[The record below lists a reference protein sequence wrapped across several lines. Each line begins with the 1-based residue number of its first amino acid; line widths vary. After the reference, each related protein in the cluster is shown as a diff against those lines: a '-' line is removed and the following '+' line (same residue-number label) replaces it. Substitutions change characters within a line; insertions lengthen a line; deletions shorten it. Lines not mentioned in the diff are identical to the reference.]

1 MQNKSLRRLL
11 SGILAAAVAVNG
23 LIVATPA
30 KDIADDG
37 SLSFTKVS
45 NKSVSAALPGREV
58 FEETKEA
65 PLYADTD
72 VVRVS
77 IVLKDKSTIE
87 AGYEVKDIAK
97 NEAAMDYRAGLQR
110 KQEDV
115 VAQIEQAIEE
125 QLDVV
130 WNLTLAANIISA
142 NVEYGQIE
150 TIEKLGDVKEVV
162 IENQY
167 QPDVLNQPI
176 ATDPNMATSSA
187 QIGSAEAWAAGYTGA
202 GSRIAVIDTGADYEH
217 QSFDSDAFMYSL
229 EKLAEAANKTVDE
242 YVAGLNLMTAAEIN
256 GVKDKLNVGK
266 RNGEDLIDSSKAYL
280 NAKIPFAYNYV
291 DKNYT
296 TNHANDTQGEH
307 GSHVAGIATANK
319 YIPNG
324 DGTFTEALQDP
335 DVRVQGVA
343 PDAQLLVMKVFGKG
357 GGAAD
362 SDYMAAIEDA
372 IVLNA
377 DSVNLSLGSGNPG
390 MSTNATYQYVLDKIA
405 ESGVVVAMSAGNSG
419 MWAENSNNL
428 TGYLYA
434 DDVSMQTD
442 GSPGSY
448 TNSLAVASV
457 DNSGSV
463 NNYFTIGDVSI
474 PYTETSYTNKPFTTL
489 AGEELEYVFIDGHGT
504 ADDWAAIGD
513 ELEGKV
519 AVCQRGGISFYQK
532 GNFAVEAGAIA
543 VILYNNADGIIN
555 MDLSGYTKTAP
566 FVSITKA
573 DGLLMKQLAE
583 LIEPAAA
590 DAEEEE
596 VLPEG
601 ENTPPQADEE
611 TAPESDEEIAPEAD
625 EEIAPE
631 VDEDA
636 SEAEENEEAGEA
648 AEDETAPEEAADAE
662 AAEKNAED
670 VQAAATAPYYL
681 GTLTVAEKTGI
692 FEGDSQYYTMSSFS
706 SWGVPGS
713 LQLKPEITAPG
724 GNIYSVNG
732 YHIEDGNS
740 AGGPDKY
747 ENMSGTS
754 MASPQVAGMAAVA
767 AQYVREKKLEEK
779 TGKSARVLIQS
790 LLMSTAEPVWEDL
803 GEDGDSYYSILKQGA
818 GLANINNVVTA
829 DSYILMKEDATVSYK
844 DGKVKAE
851 LGDDP
856 DRTGEYSFSFSINN
870 ITDTAKTYNLRSDF
884 FIQYPFQY
892 YTNQAGKIGFYM
904 DTTTAIIDTE
914 AEFSTGNSV
923 TVAAGGSADVT
934 VTIQLTDSDKEI
946 IDEYYENGAY
956 IEGFVYAESA
966 GDAEGNEGTSHSIPV
981 LGFYGNWTEASM
993 FDVGSHIE
1001 KIAGEED
1008 RIPYVASSLDSNAIG
1023 ITYAGDSTQYYFG
1036 GNPLIPDE
1044 TYMPERN
1051 AIGANGT
1058 ISAITFVAIRN
1069 AADSRFTVYN
1079 ETKDT
1084 LIKEANPGAVRS
1096 AYYYTNGGSWQ
1107 NTGYTLRPMY
1117 TPTGV
1122 AEGDRINIAL
1132 TLAPEYYVGA
1142 DGETAWDK
1150 LGEGA
1155 SLAISATVDNTEP
1168 VISKVELDEENNVL
1182 RVVASDNNYIAGV
1195 VLYNNA
1201 GTIALSFEG
1210 AKQVIDAGEEA
1221 VYELSLE
1228 GVNGRKFLLQAYDY
1242 AMNTATYEITQK
1254 LGEDVPLPERIAFN
1268 LDDNYWVGF
1277 EKTSDDSAMD
1287 ITYAPADKTFT
1298 AATIVDHIV
1307 FAATDGG
1314 ELFVMPEDDLTDL
1327 TKVCDL
1333 GVLLT
1338 DMAYNSADG
1347 KIYAVCNVERG
1358 SCLITVDKLTGEL
1371 EIVGEIPVLTNTL
1384 ACDADGV
1391 FYCNEYGT
1399 PDVYSFTV
1407 EDGAISEPELLCSVN
1422 ISRAQYIQSMEIDPN
1437 DGMLC
1442 WTSYYAVSFFGMTYG
1457 FSYYYEIDP
1466 ATGEYTRYNDLWVE
1480 LSALI
1485 IPDKSEILYDF
1496 NGDGIVDYLDGQALL
1511 DYRTGVIDSIHNE
1524 EYADFNNDGII
1535 DTYDAYLFFQLL
1547 WTTPTKN
1554 ITDIQISDEEISILR
1569 GSEYKLSACVLP
1581 WTASNRDVAWSTSD
1595 ASVATVDANGNVTAV
1610 DKGECVITATSK
1622 ANKNVTAECAVTVD
1636 VVDVTLNGVL
1646 QDDEGNPLFFEW
1658 NMAED
1663 STWTKV
1669 HDLDTSLTSATQV
1682 DDNTVF
1688 VMDGIADTWAMH
1700 KVDAAT
1706 GTVLETADNP
1716 LGVPFWD
1723 MQYSEVFSTPSDPM
1737 VTAVYYYYLFSPKD
1751 PMNLAF
1757 GQFNFNS
1764 YLNQMGASYF
1774 VALTSMGAEEV
1785 YDEEDEVVYDTERI
1799 IALDNA
1805 GNFWIF
1811 NIFPTATGYSTYL
1824 NVYTSDLNESFPG
1837 YDDDMYCSMVYG
1849 SDGRLYLSA
1858 FDGDTNNF
1866 YRITMDDAT
1875 GTCTA
1880 EYIGNVGDTVWPA
1893 ALLSAESNSPAPASV
1908 SASASFF
1915 SANGLNSVKP
1925 KDQVKVDAVT
1935 VTDRDKITLNAE
1947 IAEDVSAEE
1956 VVLASVKSKYGAS
1969 ESEDS
1974 TEENVDVK
1982 TIDKNTETFTIQLG
1996 ATDSDNE
2003 PVDSTNGLAIV
2014 TYDPEVLEL
2023 VAVDIDADYTSVKID
2038 EEIGFAIL
2046 GYVSPEEA
2054 IPAGT
2059 LFETL
2064 TFKVKDI
2071 EKADGTLIGV
2081 GVAELGNG
2089 GTAEEPN
2096 HSNLLNEY
2104 STPLYENIDDAE
2116 TIAEIMEDILP
2127 GRNVR
2132 VEVSEDPVPDEPDD
2146 PTPDNPRVPVP
2157 DSDDDFIDPWGP
2169 GGAMASETTGADNTT
2184 APSESNDPAGNDPAS
2199 TTAGNSSDP
2208 AGSEPSGNDPSGNDP
2223 SGNEVSTGTNPP
2235 ESGDGNGNAGN
2246 AGDVNAPNDEDKNQY
2261 TGVALFVAPAAIS
2274 ALAVLVTK
2282 KHGR

>member
-30 KDIADDG
+30 DNADDG
-37 SLSFTKVS
+37 SLSLKKVS
-45 NKSVSAALPGREV
+45 NSSVSATLPDREV

-65 PLYADTD
+65 SIYADTD

-87 AGYEVKDIAK
+87 AGYEVKDIA
-97 NEAAMDYRAGLQR
+97 NNQAAMDYRAGLQR

-115 VAQIEQAIEE
+115 VAQIEKVIEE

-130 WNLTLAANIISA
+130 WNLTLAANLISA

-150 TIEKLGDVKEVV
+150 TIEKLSDVKEVV

-176 ATDPNMATSSA
+176 ATDPNMATSSE
-187 QIGSAEAWAAGYTGA
+187 QIGSKDAWAAGYTGA
-202 GSRIAVIDTGADYEH
+202 GSRVAIIDTGADYEH
-217 QSFDSDAFMYSL
+217 QSLDSDAFMHSL
-229 EKLAEAANKTVDE
+229 EQLAEAANKTVDE
-242 YVAGLNLMTAAEIN
+242 YVAGLKLMTAAEID
-256 GVKDKLNVGK
+256 GVKDKLNIGK
-266 RNGEDLIDSSKAYL
+266 RGGEALIDSTRAYL

-296 TNHANDTQGEH
+296 TNHASDTQGNH

-324 DGTFTEALQDP
+324 DGTFTEALKSEAH
-335 DVRVQGVA
+335 VQGVA

-357 GGAAD
+357 GGAFDA
-362 SDYMAAIEDA
+362 DYMAAIEDA

-390 MSTNATYQYVLDKIA
+390 MSTNKTYQNILNKIA

-457 DNSGSV
+457 DNAGSV
-463 NNYFTIGDVSI
+463 NNYFTVGDVSI
-474 PYTETSYTNKPFTTL
+474 PYTETGYKNKPFTTL
-489 AGEELEYVFIDGHGT
+489 AGEELEYVFLDGDGVNKGFGT
-504 ADDWAAIGD
+504 EADWAAIGD
-513 ELEGKV
+513 DLAGKV
-519 AVCQRGGISFYQK
+519 AVCWRGGGVNFSVK
-532 GNFAVEAGAIA
+532 GNNAVKAGAIA
-543 VILYNNADGIIN
+543 VILCNNADGIIN
-555 MDLSGYTKTAP
+555 MDLSDYTGTAP

-573 DGLLMKQLAE
+573 DGLIMKQLAT
-583 LIEPAAA
+583 LTEPAAA
-590 DAEEEE
+590 NAEEEE

-601 ENTPPQADEE
+601 ENTPAQADEE
-611 TAPESDEEIAPEAD
+611 TAPEAD

-631 VDEDA
+631 ADEDVSEA
-636 SEAEENEEAGEA
+636 DEDVSEAEENEEA
-648 AEDETAPEEAADAE
+648 AEDETAPEEAEDTE

-670 VQAAATAPYYL
+670 VQAAATAAYYL
-681 GTLTVAEKTGI
+681 GTMTVAENTGI
-692 FEGDSQYYTMSSFS
+692 FEDDSQYYTMSDFS

-724 GNIYSVNG
+724 GNIYSISG
-732 YHIEDGNS
+732 YNTEDGKTFN
-740 AGGPDKY
+740 GGPDKY

-767 AQYVREKKLEEK
+767 AQYVRDKKLVEK

-790 LLMSTAEPVWEDL
+790 LLMSTAEPVIEDL
-803 GEDGDSYYSILKQGA
+803 GEDGASYYSILKQGA

-856 DRTGEYSFSFSINN
+856 DRTGKYSFSFSINN
-870 ITDTAKTYNLRSDF
+870 LTDTAKTYDLDSVF

-892 YTNQAGKIGFYM
+892 YANQAGKLGLYM
-904 DTTTAIIDTE
+904 DTSTAIIDTE
-914 AEFSTGNSV
+914 ATFSTGNSV

-934 VTIQLTDSDKEI
+934 VTIQLTDSDKDI
-946 IDEYYENGAY
+946 IDLYYENGAY

-981 LGFYGNWTEASM
+981 LGFYGSWTEASM

-1008 RIPYVASSLDSNAIG
+1008 RIPYVAKNLDSNAIG
-1023 ITYAGDSTQYYFG
+1023 VTYAGDSQQYYFG

-1084 LIKEANPGAVRS
+1084 LIKETNPGAVSS
-1096 AYYYTNGGSWQ
+1096 AYYYTNGGTWQ

-1122 AEGDRINIAL
+1122 ADGDKINIAL

-1142 DGETAWDK
+1142 DGKTAWDK

-1155 SLAISATVDNTEP
+1155 SLAVSATVDNIEP
-1168 VISKVELDEENNVL
+1168 VIKKVDLDEENNVL
-1182 RVVASDNNYIAGV
+1182 RVVASDNNYISGV

-1221 VYELSLE
+1221 VYELSVE

-1254 LGEDVPLPERIAFN
+1254 LGGDVPLPERIAFN

-1277 EKTSDDSAMD
+1277 DKTSDHNAMD
-1287 ITYAPADKTFT
+1287 VVYTPADKTFT

-1333 GVLLT
+1333 GVVLT

-1347 KIYAVCNVERG
+1347 NIYAACNG
-1358 SCLITVDKLTGEL
+1358 YLITVDKLTGEL
-1371 EIVGEIPVLTNTL
+1371 AIVDEFPVLSNTL
-1384 ACDADGV
+1384 ACDAEGT

-1407 EDGAISEPELLCSVN
+1407 EDGTISEPELLCSAD
-1422 ISRAQYIQSMEIDPN
+1422 IPRTQYIQSMEINPN

-1442 WTSYYAVSFFGMTYG
+1442 WTSYYAMSIMG
-1457 FSYYYEIDP
+1457 FVIGDSYYYEIDP
-1466 ATGEYTRYNDLWVE
+1466 STGECVEYEDLRVE
-1480 LSALI
+1480 LAALI
-1485 IPDKSEILYDF
+1485 IPDKSELLYDF

-1524 EYADFNNDGII
+1524 EYADINNDDII
-1535 DTYDAYLFFQLL
+1535 DTYDAYLFFQMN
-1547 WTTPTKN
+1547 WATPTSKV
-1554 ITDIQISDEEISILR
+1554 TDIQISDEKISILR
-1569 GSEYKLSACVLP
+1569 GGEYQLSAYVLP

-1595 ASVATVDANGNVTAV
+1595 ASIATVDANGNVTAV
-1610 DKGECVITATSK
+1610 EKGKCVITATSK
-1622 ANKNVTAECAVTVD
+1622 ANENVKAECAVTVD

-1646 QDDEGNPLFFEW
+1646 QDADGNPLFFEW

-1669 HDLDTSLTSATQV
+1669 HELGTSLTSATQV
-1682 DDNTVF
+1682 DGNTVF

-1706 GTVLETADNP
+1706 GDVLETAANP
-1716 LGVPFWD
+1716 LGLPLWD
-1723 MQYSEVFSTPSDPM
+1723 MQYSEVFSATSYPM
-1737 VTAVYYYYLFSPKD
+1737 VSGVYGYYLLPVKD
-1751 PMNLAF
+1751 PMNLDGSAF
-1757 GQFNFNS
+1757 KLDSRLSQ
-1764 YLNQMGASYF
+1764 YGANYF
-1774 VALTSMGAEEV
+1774 VALTSMGAETI
-1785 YDEEDEVVYDTERI
+1785 YDEEDDEIYVTERL

-1811 NIFPTATGYSTYL
+1811 NILPTPEGYSTHILTYR
-1824 NVYTSDLNESFPG
+1824 SDLEISFPG
-1837 YDDDMYCSMVYG
+1837 HEDDMYCSMVYG
-1849 SDGRLYLSA
+1849 GDGRLYLSA

-1866 YRITMDDAT
+1866 YRITMNDAT
-1875 GTCTA
+1875 KSCTA

-1893 ALLSAESNSPAPASV
+1893 ALLSADSNSPAPASV
-1908 SASASFF
+1908 STSFF
-1915 SANGLNSVKP
+1915 SANGLDSVKP
-1925 KDQVKVDAVT
+1925 QNQVKVDSIT

-1947 IAEDVSAEE
+1947 SAEDAVTEE

-1996 ATDSDNE
+1996 ATNSDNE

-2023 VAVDIDADYTSVKID
+2023 VSVDIGADYTSVKID

-2046 GYVSPEEA
+2046 GYVSPDEA

-2096 HSNLLNEY
+2096 HSNLLIEY

-2127 GRNVR
+2127 STNVR
-2132 VEVSEDPVPDEPDD
+2132 VEVSEEPVPDDPD
-2146 PTPDNPRVPVP
+2146 VPVVTIP
-2157 DSDDDFIDPWGP
+2157 SNGNFIDPYAP
-2169 GGAMASETTGADNTT
+2169 GGAMAPETTEPGNTT
-2184 APSESNDPAGNDPAS
+2184 APAESNDPAGNDPAS
-2199 TTAGNSSDP
+2199 TTADNSSDP
-2208 AGSEPSGNDPSGNDP
+2208 ASSDPAGNDP
-2223 SGNEVSTGTNPP
+2223 SGNEVSTGTDAPN
-2235 ESGDGNGNAGN
+2235 SGDGNGNAGN

-2261 TGVALFVAPAAIS
+2261 TGVGLFIAPAAIS

-2282 KHGR
+2282 KHRN